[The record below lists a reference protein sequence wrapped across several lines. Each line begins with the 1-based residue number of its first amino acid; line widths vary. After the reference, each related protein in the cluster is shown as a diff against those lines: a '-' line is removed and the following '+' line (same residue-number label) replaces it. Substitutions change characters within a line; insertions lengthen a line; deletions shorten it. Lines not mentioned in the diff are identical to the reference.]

1 MQQERTYFVYIMASR
16 SGVLYCG
23 VTNSIR
29 RRNAEHK
36 SRRHDGFTA
45 RYRCTRLVYYEIYR
59 SIHNAIAREKQIK
72 RWRRD
77 KKVALIEQ
85 ANPRWLDL
93 SDQWD
98 KPIPP
103 YNATLVAK
111 PGANPAPPAPQ
122 PPALLPPAP
131 PQPPNN

>member
-36 SRRHDGFTA
+36 ARGHDGFTA

-59 SIHNAIAREKQIK
+59 SVHNAIAREKQIK

-98 KPIPP
+98 KPIAP
-103 YNATLVAK
+103 YNTTSA
-111 PGANPAPPAPQ
+111 ANPHATPDPATSPQ
-122 PPALLPPAP
+122 PPAP
-131 PQPPNN
+131 PQPPEN